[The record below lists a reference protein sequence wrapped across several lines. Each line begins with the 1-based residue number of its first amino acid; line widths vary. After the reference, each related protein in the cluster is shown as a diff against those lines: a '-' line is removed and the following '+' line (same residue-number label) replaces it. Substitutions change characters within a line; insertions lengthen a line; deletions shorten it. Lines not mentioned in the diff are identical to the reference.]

1 MKSLSLNEKVVVIT
15 GGHGH
20 LGAAISLG
28 LLESG
33 GKIVVL
39 GRDQEKF
46 ESKFR
51 DNQNIFFESVD
62 ISSTQEVVDA
72 FSKVYAKFGRID
84 ALINNAYFMSGNDP
98 EHITDDQW
106 AYSLEGTLGTLHR
119 CIREIIPFFKKQGHG
134 KIINLSS
141 MYGMVSPDFRVYID
155 SPSSTNPPH
164 YGAAKAGVL
173 QLTKYF
179 ACLLGKDNILVN
191 AVSPGPFP
199 SERVQ
204 KDEKFIQA
212 LSNRNPL
219 GRIGKPEE
227 LAGVFVLLCSDA
239 SSYITGQNFVVDG
252 GWTSW

>member
-1 MKSLSLNEKVVVIT
+1 MKSLSLNEKVIVIT

-28 LLESG
+28 LLEAG

-39 GRDQEKF
+39 GRDQDKF
-46 ESKFR
+46 ESKFH
-51 DNQNIFFESVD
+51 DHNNIFFENVD
-62 ISSTQEVVDA
+62 ISSTQQVAEA
-72 FSKVYAKFGRID
+72 FAKVYSKFQRID
-84 ALINNAYFMSGNDP
+84 VLINNAYFMKGNDP
-98 EHITDDQW
+98 EHVTDEQW

-119 CIREIIPFFKKQGHG
+119 CIREILPFFKKQGHG
-134 KIINLSS
+134 RIINLSS
-141 MYGMVSPDFRVYID
+141 MYGMVSPDFRVYPD
-155 SPSSTNPPH
+155 LLSANPPH
-164 YGAAKAGVL
+164 YGAAKAAVL
-173 QLTKYF
+173 QVTKYF
-179 ACLLGKDNILVN
+179 ACLLGKNSILVN

-199 SERVQ
+199 SEQVQ

-212 LSNRNPL
+212 LSSRNPL

>member
-1 MKSLSLNEKVVVIT
+1 MKSLSLNEKVIVIT

-28 LLESG
+28 LLEAGS
-33 GKIVVL
+33 KVVVL
-39 GRDQEKF
+39 GRDQDKF

-51 DNQNIFFESVD
+51 DHGNIFFENVD
-62 ISSTQEVVDA
+62 ISSTQQVAEA
-72 FSKVYAKFGRID
+72 FAKVYSKFQRID
-84 ALINNAYFMSGNDP
+84 ALINNAYFMKGNDP
-98 EHITDDQW
+98 EHVTDEQW

-119 CIREIIPFFKKQGHG
+119 CIREILPFFKKQGHG
-134 KIINLSS
+134 RIINLSS
-141 MYGMVSPDFRVYID
+141 MYGMVSPDFRVYPD
-155 SPSSTNPPH
+155 LLSANPPH
-164 YGAAKAGVL
+164 YGAAKAAVL
-173 QLTKYF
+173 QVTKYF
-179 ACLLGKDNILVN
+179 ACLLGKNNILVN

-199 SERVQ
+199 SEQVQ

-212 LSNRNPL
+212 LSSRNPL